1 MFISLLKTE
10 QGVPTYDGCECH
22 TFVNMDRL
30 RKLIDFLSPYL
41 KNWYVVTSLVFCIW
55 MLVFDRHNLIS
66 QVRERR
72 KLNQLKEDQAYFTK
86 ENEANRVRMK
96 ELMSDPENLEK
107 FAREQYLMKKDN
119 EDVFVIVEE

>member
-1 MFISLLKTE
+1 
-10 QGVPTYDGCECH
+10 
-22 TFVNMDRL
+22 MDRL